1 MTNLDQLIATT
12 LGIDADEIAD
22 DLEYQSIRQWDS
34 LGHVNLMVALEKEF
48 GLTIDDELLLELRS
62 VKAIREFLESGA
74 APAAPAATP
83 ATPATPAPTAT
94 APTVHRGLDGV
105 HVDRSSITYIG
116 ATDGVLE
123 YRGYSIH
130 DLAERAAFEEV
141 AYLLLTGELP
151 DAAALEAFAK
161 ELRAH
166 RRLPAPVLDL
176 VRSLAHVHP
185 MEALRTGVSALG
197 AFSGGEPGHGDETY
211 DRAREVGVALIA
223 QVPMLIAA
231 HHAYRNGREPGVP
244 AEDASHAEA
253 FLAALLGTRPSPAAV
268 RFVNKGLIVHA
279 DHSANASAF
288 SARIAV
294 GCRSGMTAALTA
306 AIATFA
312 GSVHGGAAER
322 VVDLIDQVG
331 SPADAE
337 AFVAELHRRNQPVMG
352 FGHRVYRSE
361 DPRVRHLRATVE
373 ELSRERG
380 DFRGLEIIEAVR
392 GAMQSYARHGVAP
405 NVDLYAG
412 LAYRL
417 MGLPDDL
424 AVPMFVAGRTA
435 GWVAQALEQHANNVL
450 IRPLLSYVGPRGL
463 SYPGAAA

>member
-1 MTNLDQLIATT
+1 MKNVDQLIART
-12 LGIDADEIAD
+12 LGIGLD
-22 DLEYQSIRQWDS
+22 DVVDGLEYQSIGQWDS
-34 LGHVNLMVALEKEF
+34 LGHVSLMVALETEF
-48 GLTIDDELLLELRS
+48 GLTVDDELLLELRS
-62 VKAIREFLESGA
+62 VRAIREFARTGA
-74 APAAPAATP
+74 APVDPAVMP
-83 ATPATPAPTAT
+83 T
-94 APTVHRGLDGV
+94 APTIAPAVHRGLDGI

-130 DLAERAAFEEV
+130 DLAEQAAFEEV

-151 DAAALEAFAK
+151 GAAELEAFAK

-176 VRSLAHVHP
+176 ARSLAHAHP
-185 MEALRTGVSALG
+185 MDALRTCVSALG
-197 AFSGGEPGHGDETY
+197 AFTGQDRGQGDETY
-211 DRAREVGVALIA
+211 DQAREAGVALVA

-231 HHAYRNGREPGVP
+231 HHAYRSGREPGVP
-244 AEDASHAEA
+244 TEDASHAEA
-253 FLAALLGTRPSPAAV
+253 FLTMLLGSRPSPAAV

-294 GCRSGMTAALTA
+294 GCRSGMNAAITA

-312 GSVHGGAAER
+312 GPVHGGAAER

-331 SPADAE
+331 SPDRADAY
-337 AFVAELHRRNQPVMG
+337 VSGLHRRNQPVMG
-352 FGHRVYRSE
+352 FGHRVYRAE

-392 GAMQSYARHGVAP
+392 VAMESYARHGVAP

-424 AVPMFVAGRTA
+424 AVPMFVAGRMA
-435 GWVAQALEQHANNVL
+435 GWVAQALEQHLHNVL

-463 SYPGAAA
+463 RYPGAAA